1 MKKLIFIIFVII
13 TIIVVFGCSEKTT
26 ESSSGNGNNA
36 EIVSPNNNDIFFVN
50 ESIHLEIDGNNID
63 WVGYQSSGDALHLED
78 TTSPF
83 GFTVSYDENDIG
95 NVTIYIYVE
104 FNDSSHLNLNVTVK
118 IIGQR

>member
-1 MKKLIFIIFVII
+1 MKKLVLFFFVTI
-13 TIIVVFGCSEKTT
+13 TIIGIFSCSEKTT

-36 EIVSPNNNDIFFVN
+36 EIVSPNNNEVFFVN
-50 ESIHLEIDGNNID
+50 ESIHIEIEGNNID

-104 FNDSSHLNLNVTVK
+104 FNDGSHTNLHVTVK
-118 IIGQR
+118 IIGQ